1 MENIQIWKK
10 KKPDMRL
17 KTYPKSDRLV
27 DLIYFRGIHKLL
39 QKPDWSQD
47 SKLLPYAS
55 HRLCVMFLMLATE

>member
-1 MENIQIWKK
+1 
-10 KKPDMRL
+10 MRL